1 APIERSLSSV
11 PAALLASDGPLRRSH
26 RAGDLADPRRGIGQ
40 PAHGRYRLAS
50 RARHR
55 RDDLGDGAAA
65 DRAGRR
71 VSADARGSQ
80 VAHRHGCRPDGG
92 KRVGYPRALHRRA
105 EAAGVPDLP
114 AVVRRSGDRPVV
126 EQDRRPVMEDSPS
139 GWTEN
144 ARLARPFVWAT
155 LFSVG
160 IVAVSIANSNDLLT
174 EPWRSVVTLAVLA
187 LAVPMTVSTLR
198 YKRDGGGNSAALD
211 AYSRRVTVAVLGFL
225 AAMML
230 AMSVREGIE
239 LGSPLRWIVA
249 LVPTLPVL
257 AMMWAIARYL
267 AEETDEFLRH
277 QTVTAALIGLGIV
290 LVLATSWGFLEA
302 FELVPHVWSMWILPA
317 WAVGQTAGQ
326 AWVKATGR

>member
-1 APIERSLSSV
+1 
-11 PAALLASDGPLRRSH
+11 
-26 RAGDLADPRRGIGQ
+26 
-40 PAHGRYRLAS
+40 
-50 RARHR
+50 
-55 RDDLGDGAAA
+55 
-65 DRAGRR
+65 
-71 VSADARGSQ
+71 
-80 VAHRHGCRPDGG
+80 
-92 KRVGYPRALHRRA
+92 
-105 EAAGVPDLP
+105 
-114 AVVRRSGDRPVV
+114 
-126 EQDRRPVMEDSPS
+126 MEDSPS

-174 EPWRSVVTLAVLA
+174 EPWRSVVTIAVLA